1 MDNNLNI
8 GYLGPKGTYSYRA
21 AELYSQELN
30 KIPFNSINEVLE
42 SLKDKSTDLVI
53 VPLENSIQGSIVE
66 VLDFL
71 ADEKNN
77 YNIIGELELNINHSI
92 YTLEKYKDNRLQVI
106 FSHPQALGQCYKY
119 INDNYSS
126 AELKVSNSTADSLN
140 DLEDYNIPGAFIGP
154 PWMKNNEKVVL
165 LNEKIQSVKNNVTRF
180 VIISSNAHE
189 KVTNNDKTSLVISF
203 AKDAPGSL
211 YIALGPFSVSKINMT
226 KIESRPTKE
235 QLGNYYFFSD
245 VEGNVK
251 DEKLSLCL
259 NIIKKTCNL
268 KILGSYQIF
277 NN

>member
-1 MDNNLNI
+1 MKKITIIWGSDRDPDN
-8 GYLGPKGTYSYRA
+8 K
-21 AELYSQELN
+21 E
-30 KIPFNSINEVLE
+30 F
-42 SLKDKSTDLVI
+42 
-53 VPLENSIQGSIVE
+53 
-66 VLDFL
+66 
-71 ADEKNN
+71 
-77 YNIIGELELNINHSI
+77 
-92 YTLEKYKDNRLQVI
+92 LEKYKDNQFQVI

-165 LNEKIQSVKNNVTRF
+165 LDENIQSVKNNVTRF
-180 VIISSNAHE
+180 VIISSNPHE

-203 AKDAPGSL
+203 DKDAPGSL

-235 QLGNYYFFSD
+235 KLGNYYFFID